1 MIANGIRWSMIFA
14 LVALN
19 HFAGAVEISGYAGA
33 KGNRFALVIGNGAY
47 KSGPLKNPVNDARA
61 VAKEFRKLGFDVT
74 TLENQNREGLL
85 KSVRDFSSLRRKPNA
100 VNIVFYAGHGVQ
112 FKGKNYLI
120 PVDPDFTSESD
131 VGPQSLDLDYVLEKL
146 SADESAANILVLD
159 ACRNN
164 PFGRGSRNIS
174 VGLAAIEAAAGTY
187 IAFATAPGSVASD
200 GAGENGVYTKH
211 LIKHIADPGIPI
223 EQMFKRV
230 LKGVLNETQKL
241 QVPWTNSS
249 LTSDLYLNPASG
261 TALTPSSTSVQNNEA
276 SDWAEL
282 TKDSGLYDLVAFLK
296 RYPATQHRDELL
308 GRVNAFLTR
317 IGAPK
322 ITSTEMDLLTRE
334 AAGGYQ
340 FRMLTPSE
348 AAYRGLADGVAPVV
362 TTIQKGSPADKAG
375 GKVGDILYSINGR
388 RIDSIATAYEIAHEM
403 RPGSLAEVI
412 VIRNKQRL
420 SLQAVA
426 ERASLGL
433 LLSYV
438 AQERAKA
445 KDPTGAMEVIGYL
458 ARQGDSSAVTQMG
471 HAYLSGNFGKPKD
484 VAQAASYFRKAADAG
499 YLPAIYTL
507 AQMTEKGLGTEKN
520 ITKAFELYNQAAEDG
535 FPEAAAV
542 VGAYYL
548 FGGSVAVNLELARK
562 WLEIGAEQGVVSA
575 QYLMGGLYEEGKAVP
590 KDASKAADW
599 FRRAFDNA
607 TAEAGR
613 SNYMQHFWLGLMY
626 ESGRGAKQDVEI
638 AKRIYREAG
647 KRGDERAIRRLAVL
661 EK

>member
-1 MIANGIRWSMIFA
+1 MIATGIKWLTIFA
-14 LVALN
+14 LISQSQFVRAS
-19 HFAGAVEISGYAGA
+19 ESSGYAGA
-33 KGNRFALVIGNGAY
+33 KGNRFALVIGNSAY

-61 VAKEFRKLGFDVT
+61 VANEFRKLGFDVT
-74 TLENQNREGLL
+74 TLENQNREGLV
-85 KSVRDFSSLRRKPNA
+85 KSIRDFSSLRRKPNA

-120 PVDPDFTSESD
+120 PVDADFTSESD
-131 VGPQSLDLDYVLEKL
+131 IGPQSLDLDYVLEKL
-146 SADESAANILVLD
+146 SSDESAANILILD
-159 ACRNN
+159 ACRSS
-164 PFGRGSRNIS
+164 PFGRGSRNIV
-174 VGLAAIEAAAGTY
+174 VGLADVLGAAGTY

-200 GAGENGVYTKH
+200 GDGENGVYTKH
-211 LIKHIADPGIPI
+211 LVKHIAEFGIPI

-230 LKGVLNETQKL
+230 SKGVQDETKKV

-249 LTSDLYLNPASG
+249 LTADLYLNPATASG
-261 TALTPSSTSVQNNEA
+261 SVPNLALAQSDETR
-276 SDWAEL
+276 DWAEL

-296 RYPATQHRDELL
+296 RYPATQHRHELL

-317 IGAPK
+317 IGVPK
-322 ITSTEMDLLTRE
+322 ITNTEMDLLTRE
-334 AAGGYQ
+334 SAGGYQ

-362 TTIQKGSPADKAG
+362 ITIQKGSPADKAG
-375 GKVGDILYSINGR
+375 GKVGDILYSVNGR
-388 RIDSIATAYEIAHEM
+388 RIDSIATAYEIAREV

-426 ERASLGL
+426 ERASLGS
-433 LLSYV
+433 LLSHV
-438 AQERAKA
+438 ANERAQG
-445 KDPTGAMEVIGYL
+445 KDRAGAMEVIEYL
-458 ARQGDSSAVTQMG
+458 AKQGDPSAVTQMG
-471 HAYLSGNFGKPKD
+471 AAYLSGNFGKPKD

-520 ITKAFELYNQAAEDG
+520 ITKAFELYNQAAEGG

-548 FGGSVAVNLELARK
+548 FGGSVPVNPKLARK

-590 KDASKAADW
+590 KDGSKAADW

-613 SNYMQHFWLGLMY
+613 SNYKQHFWLGLMY
-626 ESGRGAKQDVEI
+626 ESGRGVKQDVEA

-647 KRGDERAIRRLAVL
+647 RRGDERAMGRLAVL